1 MPRYNVTCGNDK
13 WACYTTTAESFLTPF
28 MPREEYE
35 KWRRLEYG
43 EGIGRIEDA
52 NVMDFQA
59 AMKKMR
65 LNHPDDAD
73 FVRCL
78 YEAGLKNDD
87 EGGETCD
94 GK

>member
-13 WACYTTTAESFLTPF
+13 WACYTTAAEGFITSF

-43 EGIGRIEDA
+43 EGACRIEDA

-73 FVRCL
+73 FIRCL
-78 YEAGLKNDD
+78 NEAGLVNDD
-87 EGGETCD
+87 DGGDRFDSE
-94 GK
+94 